1 MIYILLTI
9 FIIVCLYLSIKLII
23 LNKTIKEIENKLP
36 FLLNNNTNQLIT
48 ISSNNKNLKKLVKV
62 LRKIKI

>member
-9 FIIVCLYLSIKLII
+9 FIIISLYLSIKLII

-48 ISSNNKNLKKLVKV
+48 ISSNNKNLKN
-62 LRKIKI
+62 